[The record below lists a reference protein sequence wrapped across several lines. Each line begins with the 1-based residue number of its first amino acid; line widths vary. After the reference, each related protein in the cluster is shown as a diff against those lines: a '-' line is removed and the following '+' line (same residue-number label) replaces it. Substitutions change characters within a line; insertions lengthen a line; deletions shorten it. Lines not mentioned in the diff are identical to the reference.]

1 MICENADKDHLW
13 NRNAYRFQ
21 FDKVKD
27 KEKATAFSEM
37 IFKSFN
43 VPEEDRKKKKKNF
56 YIAYHHFSLPFLKNN
71 SILFNFVQKEILQ
84 EVDNDPTDRT
94 TDHVCNKYLVTTLLG
109 KKYLDSLQDARR
121 SELKGLYVK
130 PALCSYENAKSKLS
144 ATRKGQLYAN

>member
-43 VPEEDRKKKKKNF
+43 VPEEDREKKKKNF
-56 YIAYHHFSLPFLKNN
+56 YIAYHHFSLPLLKNN

-109 KKYLDSLQDARR
+109 KKYLNSLDANKI
-121 SELKGLYVK
+121 S
-130 PALCSYENAKSKLS
+130 
-144 ATRKGQLYAN
+144 